1 MSLDKIVVRT
11 RYVDLLLD
19 ALGTDLFTF
28 APRKNSLTA
37 FEGDSSMKDIL
48 LLESLGFWS
57 DLPNRGNW
65 ANGLC
70 FAVTKE
76 GVLLLRILADRDT
89 LRRF

>member
-48 LLESLGFWS
+48 LLESLGFLERSAESRQLGEWS
-57 DLPNRGNW
+57 LF
-65 ANGLC
+65 C
-70 FAVTKE
+70 
-76 GVLLLRILADRDT
+76 RDKGGGAAFEDSC
-89 LRRF
+89 R